1 MYSWCGKLVSR
12 WPLGTV
18 LAWIFVLILVIN
30 TAPPSSQVAQDGEFD
45 FLPYESDS
53 LAAERAFQQAFPA
66 RAAETEEGAA
76 SPTKGGEATETKSKD
91 EKAQMDPL
99 GSNIVIVL
107 QREDLIEGLTAED
120 RKFVTEVIEPGLRV
134 IQSHTGDGFDSDPLP
149 EIPGPPIAAKD
160 QIIRGV
166 WTFSDSR
173 IGPLLDSE
181 DGCSTLVLVELKSEF
196 LNRGNKLVLSR
207 IQDLLN
213 SKKVQ
218 AAQPAG
224 LDVAQSGSATVG
236 QDMKMAE
243 SESASQ
249 IEMYTKVLVIVLLL
263 AIYRAPLMM
272 LIPLITVGVAVN
284 MTSCLL
290 RILAGYKIVGLFSGL
305 DVYVS
310 VVVYGAGVDFCLFL
324 IARYK
329 EELDD
334 GATFRDATTLAVKH
348 VGAALATSAGTSIV
362 GIAMLTLTEFG
373 KFRQAG
379 VAISFGLFIALL
391 CSMTMTPAMMYLFGR
406 WTFWPDVRR
415 ERISASEG
423 FMPARSV
430 WSALQ
435 EQRWLERGWEWIAEL
450 ISRKPGW
457 VFVLTIALLTPLAI
471 VGAVFKEHLS
481 YGLLSDLRPDVTS
494 RRGAEAVQKHFPPG
508 AAGVTTFLI
517 QHPKFGLTDLR
528 TGEKLAKFLTED
540 LMQQSNDL
548 GISDVRSQTSPH
560 GVKARGGT
568 RNPGV
573 RGVARNLAH
582 KAYCSLDD
590 SSSLKGQLMRLD
602 IVFQTDPFARDAIT
616 RLDEAEVAIRE
627 SLRKY
632 SLLKAAGADEADVPA
647 TSEST
652 SDSTSPPAAEPTVD
666 FSKSAKVLALG
677 ATASIRDLKRSTD
690 RDQIRINIYVSLAVF
705 LVLMTLLRQPALCA
719 YLILTVI
726 FSYLVTLGA
735 SYILF
740 RYTTGPEFSGL
751 DWKVPVYLFTLLLAL
766 GEDYNVLFMSRVT
779 EEQPKHG
786 AVPGILIALTKTGGI
801 ISSCG
806 IIMAGTLAS
815 LMTGSLA
822 GMVQLGFA
830 LAFGVMIDTFIV
842 RPILVPA
849 YLVLLNNGTFGS
861 LSRILGAYQP
871 AATDVADPVAGDAIA
886 SAD

>member
-1 MYSWCGKLVSR
+1 MYSWCGQFVGR

-18 LAWIFVLILVIN
+18 LAWFFVLILVMT
-30 TAPPSSQVAQDGEFD
+30 TAPHISQVARDGEFD
-45 FLPYESDS
+45 FLPYESAS
-53 LAAERAFQQAFPA
+53 RVAERAFREAFPGMTGRSEA
-66 RAAETEEGAA
+66 VAPSTPA
-76 SPTKGGEATETKSKD
+76 SEATASNGKD
-91 EKAQMDPL
+91 GRVQMDPL
-99 GSNIVIVL
+99 GSTIVIVL
-107 QREDLIEGLTAED
+107 QREDLKEGLTAQD
-120 RKFVTEVIEPGLRV
+120 REFVTEYLEPGLRN
-134 IQSHTGDGFDSDPLP
+134 IQSQTGKSFDPSPLP
-149 EIPGPPIAAKD
+149 EIPVPISTSD

-166 WTFSDSR
+166 WTFNDNR
-173 IGPLLDSE
+173 IGPLLESQ
-181 DGCSTLVLVELKSEF
+181 DGHSTLVLVELTTEF
-196 LNRGNKLVLSR
+196 RNRENRLVLSR
-207 IQDLLN
+207 IEDYLS

-218 AAQPAG
+218 AAMPAG
-224 LDVAQSGSATVG
+224 LDVALSGSATVG
-236 QDMKMAE
+236 RDMLVAQM
-243 SESASQ
+243 ESAEQ
-249 IEMYTKVLVIVLLL
+249 TDLYTKVLVIVLLL

-284 MTSCLL
+284 VTSHLL
-290 RILAGYKIVGLFSGL
+290 RILAYFDIVGLFTGL

-329 EELDD
+329 EELDL
-334 GATFRDATTLAVKH
+334 GASFRDATTLAVKH

-379 VAISFGLFIALL
+379 VAISFGLFIALI
-391 CSMTMTPAMMYLFGR
+391 CAMTMTPAMMYLFGR

-435 EQRWLERGWEWIAEL
+435 EQRWMERGWEWIAEL

-457 VFVLTIALLTPLAI
+457 VFVLTILILTPLAI
-471 VGAVFKEHLS
+471 IGAYFKDHLS

-494 RRGAEAVQKHFPPG
+494 RRGADAVKKHFPPG

-517 QHPKFGLTDLR
+517 QHEQFGLTDVR
-528 TGEKLAKFLTED
+528 RGEKLAKFITED
-540 LMQQSNDL
+540 LMQQSARL
-548 GISDVRSQTSPH
+548 GIADVRSQTSPH
-560 GVKARGGT
+560 GVNSTGANRQPGG
-568 RNPGV
+568 RA
-573 RGVARNLAH
+573 VARNLAH

-590 SSSLKGQLMRLD
+590 RSSLKGQLLRLD
-602 IVFQTDPFARDAIT
+602 IVFQTDPFARDAIP
-616 RLDEAEVAIRE
+616 RLDQAEAAIHE

-632 SLLKAAGADEADVPA
+632 SVPTPVEAVEPED
-647 TSEST
+647 EST
-652 SDSTSPPAAEPTVD
+652 SDQPAELPAEPTID
-666 FSKSAKVLALG
+666 YSQSADVMALG

-690 RDQIRINIYVSLAVF
+690 RDQIRINIYVSVAVF

-735 SYILF
+735 AYLLF

-786 AVPGILIALTKTGGI
+786 AVPGILVALTKTGGI

-806 IIMAGTLAS
+806 VIMAGTFAS

-830 LAFGVMIDTFIV
+830 LAFGVMIDTFVV

-861 LSRILGAYQP
+861 LSKLLGAYQP
-871 AATDVADPVAGDAIA
+871 KAIDAAPSVTAESVATVK
-886 SAD
+886 